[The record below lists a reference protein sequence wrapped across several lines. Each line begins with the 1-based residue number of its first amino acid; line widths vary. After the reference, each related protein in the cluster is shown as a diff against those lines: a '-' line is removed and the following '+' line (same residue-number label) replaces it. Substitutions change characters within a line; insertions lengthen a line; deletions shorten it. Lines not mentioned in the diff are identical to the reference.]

1 MASQARHEMDVL
13 ILLFAAAN
21 CGHERHEMNGR
32 PDEVNREP
40 REPRETNSN
49 TLKIPTGF
57 ARRWCVS
64 TYGGKSSHK
73 NKFLRPWE
81 WQKVAAGRMR
91 VVGKTSTTRWR
102 KFYLA
107 AARFGRRFQKK
118 PILSPPTM
126 AGQKASGHARPGRGR
141 IGQSCRN
148 WGGRSPDWPG
158 RNPCGGGTQHFLMSS
173 RKVAR
178 NLFIALNKST

>member
-1 MASQARHEMDVL
+1 MDAL
-13 ILLFAAAN
+13 IVLFAVAN

-49 TLKIPTGF
+49 ALKIPTGF

-91 VVGKTSTTRWR
+91 VVGKTSTIRWR

-107 AARFGRRFQKK
+107 AARFGRRFQTK
-118 PILSPPTM
+118 PKWWPSAKTDDGAKGQRPTHGRAGTEFLTTKCTNHTKGNPPQSP
-126 AGQKASGHARPGRGR
+126 
-141 IGQSCRN
+141 
-148 WGGRSPDWPG
+148 
-158 RNPCGGGTQHFLMSS
+158 
-173 RKVAR
+173 
-178 NLFIALNKST
+178 